1 MSKTWCSI
9 TIFVDFNNKTPAG
22 ELEQRL
28 LDEAAT
34 NTEDDSIFRS
44 APQRLCFAEIEQIG
58 SSVSI
63 HGDVCGMLT
72 EESVL
77 KWIEMLAKDEPPEC
91 LEIEYHDSIAQKYGK
106 YHYGNQILTE
116 RKLPDGKYPTIPDFD
131 CQSYFDIIEDALKQ
145 YGEDRVVIDKA
156 A

>member
-9 TIFVDFNNKTPAG
+9 TIFVDFDNKTPAG
-22 ELEQRL
+22 ELELRL

-34 NTEDDSIFRS
+34 NPEDDSIFRS

-63 HGDVCGMLT
+63 HGNVRDTLK

-77 KWIEMLAKDEPPEC
+77 NCLDALDKELAKC
-91 LEIEYHDSIAQKYGK
+91 IIIEYHDSIALEYGK
-106 YHYGNQILTE
+106 YRYENQVLTE
-116 RKLPDGKYPTIPDFD
+116 RKLPDDKYPTIPDSEY
-131 CQSYFDIIEDALKQ
+131 QSYFDIVENALKQ
-145 YGEDRVVIDKA
+145 YGEERLVFDKA

>member
-9 TIFVDFNNKTPAG
+9 TIFMKFSNETLAG
-22 ELEQRL
+22 KLEQRL
-28 LDEAAT
+28 MDEATA
-34 NTEDDSIFRS
+34 NTEDDSIFHS

-63 HGDVCGMLT
+63 HGDVRDTLK

-77 KWIEMLAKDEPPEC
+77 NWLDALDKELAKC
-91 LEIEYHDSIAQKYGK
+91 IIIEYHDSIALEYGK
-106 YHYGNQILTE
+106 YHYENQILTE
-116 RKLPDGKYPTIPDFD
+116 RKLPDGKYPAIPDFD
-131 CQSYFDIIEDALKQ
+131 CQSYFDIIKDALKQ

>member
-22 ELEQRL
+22 ELELRL

-34 NTEDDSIFRS
+34 NPEDDSIFRS
-44 APQRLCFAEIEQIG
+44 APQRLCFAEIEQVG
-58 SSVSI
+58 CSVSI
-63 HGDVCGMLT
+63 HGNVRDTLK

-77 KWIEMLAKDEPPEC
+77 NW
-91 LEIEYHDSIAQKYGK
+91 LEALDKEQSKCIIIEYHDSIALEYGK
-106 YHYGNQILTE
+106 YRYENQVLTE
-116 RKLPDGKYPTIPDFD
+116 RKLPDDKYPTIPDSEY
-131 CQSYFDIIEDALKQ
+131 QSYFDIVENALKQ
-145 YGEDRVVIDKA
+145 YGEERLVFDKA